1 MVGGCLFPLPSFF
14 SPPPPIN
21 PTLQLRYIIPF
32 VSREWQGRGR
42 CLGNLHIVN
51 LLLGISLTT
60 RLGTQMPHC
69 ALGMELCIMN
79 KNCCQHALV

>member
-1 MVGGCLFPLPSFF
+1 MAASFPSLPFL
-14 SPPPPIN
+14 SPPPPIS
-21 PTLQLRYIIPF
+21 PPLQLRYIIIPF

-42 CLGNLHIVN
+42 CLGTAHVVN

-69 ALGMELCIMN
+69 VLGMELCIMN